1 MAAYHFDLG
10 DSHPG
15 PIGYCARVE
24 AESPESAVE
33 ILKSRIPREST
44 IPIDGGERGE
54 YIEVYFNHDAIT
66 VEQITRD

>member
-24 AESPESAVE
+24 AESPDSAVE
-33 ILKSRIPREST
+33 ILKARIPPGIA
-44 IPIDGGERGE
+44 IPIEGGERGE
-54 YIEVYFNHDAIT
+54 YIEIYFNQDAIT
-66 VEQITRD
+66 VDQIKD